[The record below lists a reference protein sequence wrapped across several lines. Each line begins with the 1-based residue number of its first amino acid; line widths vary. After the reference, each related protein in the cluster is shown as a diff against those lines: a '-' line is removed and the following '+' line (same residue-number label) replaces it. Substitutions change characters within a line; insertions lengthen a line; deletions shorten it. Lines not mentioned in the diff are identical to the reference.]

1 MDVFELF
8 GEFVP
13 IVCCTGPMSRLLFF
27 SFLALSSIFV
37 LLLFLD
43 SERSPE
49 DLYIPGYI
57 HRVEKLLKQLRRESQ
72 RVRKRPILRM
82 RINIH
87 WLVSRIFELLKHQII
102 I

>member
-1 MDVFELF
+1 MNAFELF

-43 SERSPE
+43 WSGRLVHTR
-49 DLYIPGYI
+49 LYTPRGKTPLA
-57 HRVEKLLKQLRRESQ
+57 VGRESQ
-72 RVRKRPILRM
+72 RVRRRPILRI
-82 RINIH
+82 RTVVLIT
-87 WLVSRIFELLKHQII
+87 LVSRIFELLKHQII

>member
-1 MDVFELF
+1 MCSNCSVRV
-8 GEFVP
+8 GVGVGVEFVP

-57 HRVEKLLKQLRRESQ
+57 HRVEKLL
-72 RVRKRPILRM
+72 
-82 RINIH
+82 
-87 WLVSRIFELLKHQII
+87 
-102 I
+102 